1 MPELPM
7 NQAVLTAAVQRFA
20 QYTRVDEIWDD
31 YQSATGTRPDL
42 AEPTHRKALH
52 RWLNLAGCRIR
63 YPKAGEPDPFDEG
76 LTTWWR
82 NRGADL
88 PRRALAELSD
98 DEVDALGACFTE
110 LAAAPAALSPTT
122 GRVRTLGPTAAA
134 KALHALRPHT
144 LMPWDEAIAG
154 HLHGAR
160 DGAAYV
166 AHQRL
171 GRDWA
176 AGLLTEARLGTR
188 VEDALAFAEVL
199 GRPSRPL
206 PKMLDDYCYL
216 AITVGANSTSP

>member
-7 NQAVLTAAVQRFA
+7 NQDLLASAVQRFA
-20 QYTRVDEIWDD
+20 QYTRVDEIWDA
-31 YQSATGTRPDL
+31 YLAATSGRPDL
-42 AEPTHRKALH
+42 AEPAHRKALH

-63 YPKAGEPDPFDEG
+63 YPRPGEPDPFDAG
-76 LTTWWR
+76 LAAWWR
-82 NRGADL
+82 SRGGDL
-88 PRRALAELSD
+88 PGRTLAELTD
-98 DEVDALGACFTE
+98 DDADALGDCFTA
-110 LAAAPAALSPTT
+110 LAATPAAVSPA

-160 DGAAYV
+160 DGSAYA

-176 AGLLTEARLGTR
+176 ARLLTEARLGT
-188 VEDALAFAEVL
+188 DLDGALAYADKL
-199 GRPSRPL
+199 GRPARPL

-216 AITVGANSTSP
+216 AITAGADLTSP

>member
-7 NQAVLTAAVQRFA
+7 NQAVLQAAVQRFA
-20 QYTRVDEIWDD
+20 QYTRVDEIWEE
-31 YQSATGTRPDL
+31 YLSATGARPDL
-42 AEPTHRKALH
+42 AESAHRKALL

-63 YPKAGEPDPFDEG
+63 YPKPGEPDPFDEG
-76 LTTWWR
+76 LTAWWHR
-82 NRGADL
+82 RGADL
-88 PRRALAELSD
+88 PHRALAELTD
-98 DEVDALGACFTE
+98 AEIDALRDCFTE
-110 LAAAPAALSPTT
+110 LAAAPAALSPAT
-122 GRVRTLGPTAAA
+122 GRVRALGPTAAA

-160 DGAAYV
+160 DGAAYA

-176 AGLLTEARLGTR
+176 AGLLTEAGLGTR
-188 VEDALAFAEVL
+188 VQDALAFADVL

>member
-7 NQAVLTAAVQRFA
+7 NQALLTAAVRRFA
-20 QYTRVDEIWDD
+20 QYTRVDEIWRD
-31 YQSATGTRPDL
+31 YLSATGDRPDL
-42 AEPTHRKALH
+42 AEPAHRKALL
-52 RWLNLAGCRIR
+52 RWLNAAGCRIR
-63 YPKAGEPDPFDEG
+63 YPKPGEPDPFDEG
-76 LTTWWR
+76 LAAWWR
-82 NRGADL
+82 SRGADL
-88 PRRALAELSD
+88 PRRALAELTD
-98 DEVDALGACFTE
+98 DDVDVLGDCFTE
-110 LAAAPAALSPTT
+110 LAAAPAALSPAT
-122 GRVRTLGPTAAA
+122 GRVRALGPTAAA

-144 LMPWDEAIAG
+144 LMPWDEAIAA

-160 DGAAYV
+160 DGAAYA

-176 AGLLTEARLGTR
+176 ARLLSEARLGIR
-188 VEDALAFAEVL
+188 VEDALTFAETL